1 MYTGTMI
8 EDLMNLT
15 GKMKSSNIYSD
26 GCVKGFPRAY
36 CPEHGSLGRTE
47 HVSANCDEV
56 LRGDSTGQDV
66 LTCRAETFEQCS
78 NDDCQMPVCQKH
90 EVVCKNCGERF
101 CKPCF
106 LGHVC

>member
-8 EDLMNLT
+8 EDLMSLT
-15 GKMKSSNIYSD
+15 TT
-26 GCVKGFPRAY
+26 
-36 CPEHGSLGRTE
+36 HL
-47 HVSANCDEV
+47 SANCDEV
-56 LRGDSTGQDV
+56 LRADATGQDV

-90 EVVCKNCGERF
+90 EVVCKNCRNRF